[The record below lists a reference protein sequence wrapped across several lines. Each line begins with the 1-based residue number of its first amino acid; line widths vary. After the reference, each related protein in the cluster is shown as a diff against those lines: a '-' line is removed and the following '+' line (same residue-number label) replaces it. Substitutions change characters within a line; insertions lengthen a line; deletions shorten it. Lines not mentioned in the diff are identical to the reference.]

1 MQVDGHKTGSG
12 TENSLASTKC
22 SLHRKVC
29 SGVGGTG
36 DWLFMT
42 TCKASDPRLRANTQ
56 FTLQNLC
63 KITCESVH
71 TRVAFMLFIKKNQNS
86 VVVNNVV
93 VVYVVSCLILYST
106 VIMYQRPW
114 SFFSFKG
121 VQMKGGS
128 RGGAAFQKEPFG
140 IEIKGWQLGGCEGTT
155 SSSAWKREK
164 SQVSQPTLPF
174 RPVLIFPP
182 LPPPLSVSSP
192 TQSRYLSPPWC
203 WRQPA
208 VCLTASV
215 CVRAWQAGLVVASRV
230 LGGAVSRCV
239 SPLINLSNNLSSS
252 PTPTPHH
259 HQPHVPHFFIIL
271 QRVPMRE
278 RRGNSD
284 NELSICVAR
293 HVLVPPQSVNPQ
305 PHSPPT
311 SPPPH
316 THTFKSPLI

>member
-1 MQVDGHKTGSG
+1 MPWR
-12 TENSLASTKC
+12 C
-22 SLHRKVC
+22 SLPKGAFWDRNQEMA
-29 SGVGGTG
+29 VGGLRG
-36 DWLFMT
+36 D
-42 TCKASDPRLRANTQ
+42 
-56 FTLQNLC
+56 
-63 KITCESVH
+63 
-71 TRVAFMLFIKKNQNS
+71 
-86 VVVNNVV
+86 
-93 VVYVVSCLILYST
+93 
-106 VIMYQRPW
+106 YQ
-114 SFFSFKG
+114 
-121 VQMKGGS
+121 
-128 RGGAAFQKEPFG
+128 
-140 IEIKGWQLGGCEGTT
+140 QLGVKE
-155 SSSAWKREK
+155 REK
-164 SQVSQPTLPF
+164 PSLSANSSLSSCSYFSPSPS
-174 RPVLIFPP
+174 
-182 LPPPLSVSSP
+182 PLSVSSP